1 MFLSLTMIRSILK
14 IIPMSYRRRGL
25 WVAITI
31 FLRAILNFLGVALL
45 VPILV
50 LMLSAKEGGELIE
63 WLEGVLSTDNR
74 LHITTFV
81 CIFVIAVVV
90 IKSVL
95 VMVLH
100 RYERNFIF
108 SFYRELSLKLYLGYY
123 SRGLGFIKQNN
134 SSTLSRNVNVVSLM
148 FATGVLRPLAA
159 IMGDVLLLLLV
170 TVALFVYS
178 PYVALLVSII
188 FTPIVAI
195 FYLVVRRKI
204 QMLGVEENDVQRHKS
219 RVVSETFRGYADI
232 DIGGAMPLMVKR
244 FSDDLDAISDLR
256 QRHSSLSQLPQFFME
271 IGLVIGMVI
280 VVLFSLYCNSDIS
293 LIFGVFAVVAI
304 RLIPS
309 VRSIL
314 TQWSLVRYNRYTIDE
329 LLKAEVTNIST
340 DINQCGERMN
350 FESSIDLNDVS
361 FKFDDASEP
370 ILRNLSFTIARGE
383 YVGIRGA
390 SGVGKTTL
398 FNLLLGLYRPTSGVI
413 SIDGI
418 ELTSENIRKWQ
429 NSIGYVSQ
437 NVFIADSTLAENIAL
452 GTPKES
458 IDYQLVDRVICQAN
472 LAEFVKSLPHG
483 LDTRMGEQGS
493 RLSGGQRQRIGIA
506 RALYKGC
513 DVLLLDEA
521 TSSLDNEAEEC
532 INMEISRLKHYNDKL
547 TVVVIAH
554 RESSLKNCNRIIT
567 LE

>member
-1 MFLSLTMIRSILK
+1 M
-14 IIPMSYRRRGL
+14 
-25 WVAITI
+25 
-31 FLRAILNFLGVALL
+31 
-45 VPILV
+45 
-50 LMLSAKEGGELIE
+50 
-63 WLEGVLSTDNR
+63 
-74 LHITTFV
+74 
-81 CIFVIAVVV
+81 
-90 IKSVL
+90 
-95 VMVLH
+95 
-100 RYERNFIF
+100 
-108 SFYRELSLKLYLGYY
+108 
-123 SRGLGFIKQNN
+123 
-134 SSTLSRNVNVVSLM
+134 
-148 FATGVLRPLAA
+148 
-159 IMGDVLLLLLV
+159 
-170 TVALFVYS
+170 
-178 PYVALLVSII
+178 
-188 FTPIVAI
+188 
-195 FYLVVRRKI
+195 
-204 QMLGVEENDVQRHKS
+204 
-219 RVVSETFRGYADI
+219 
-232 DIGGAMPLMVKR
+232 
-244 FSDDLDAISDLR
+244 
-256 QRHSSLSQLPQFFME
+256 
-271 IGLVIGMVI
+271 
-280 VVLFSLYCNSDIS
+280 
-293 LIFGVFAVVAI
+293 
-304 RLIPS
+304 
-309 VRSIL
+309 RSIL

-340 DINQCGERMN
+340 EINQCSERMI
-350 FESSIDLNDVS
+350 FESSIDLSDVS

-370 ILRNLSFTIARGE
+370 ILRNLSLTIARGE

-483 LDTRMGEQGS
+483 HDTRMGEQGS

-521 TSSLDNEAEEC
+521 TSSLDKEAEEC

-547 TVVVIAH
+547 TIVVIAH

>member
-1 MFLSLTMIRSILK
+1 MLKSIFK
-14 IIPMSYRRRGL
+14 IIPVSYRRRGL

-31 FLRAILNFLGVALL
+31 FLRAILNFVGVALL

-50 LMLSAKEGGELIE
+50 LMLGAEGGGELIG
-63 WLEGVLSTDNR
+63 WLGGLLSTTNH
-74 LHITTFV
+74 LYITAFV
-81 CIFVIAVVV
+81 CLVVIAVVV

-134 SSTLSRNVNVVSLM
+134 SSALSRNVNVVSLM
-148 FATGVLRPLAA
+148 FATGVLRPLAT
-159 IMGDVLLLLLV
+159 MLGDVLLLLFV
-170 TVALFVYS
+170 AVALFLYS
-178 PYVALLVSII
+178 PYVALLLCLV
-188 FTPIVAI
+188 FTPIAAI
-195 FYLVVRRKI
+195 FYLVVRRRI
-204 QMLGVEENDVQRHKS
+204 QRIGVEENDVQRHKS
-219 RVVSETFRGYADI
+219 RVVSETFRGYSDI
-232 DIGGAMPLMVKR
+232 EIGGAMPLMVKR
-244 FSDDLDAISDLR
+244 FSDDIDAISELR

-271 IGLVIGMVI
+271 IGLVVGMVL
-280 VVLFSLYCNSDIS
+280 VVLFSITSKSDIS
-293 LIFGVFAVVAI
+293 LIFGIFAIVAI

-314 TQWSLVRYNRYTIDE
+314 TQWSLIRYNRYTIDE
-329 LLKAEVTNIST
+329 LLKVDITNVNT
-340 DINQCGERMN
+340 DVDQCNERMTLKN
-350 FESSIDLNDVS
+350 AIKLDGVS
-361 FKFDDASEP
+361 FKFDDAQEP
-370 ILRNLSFTIARGE
+370 ILSNLSLTISRGE

-398 FNLLLGLYRPTSGVI
+398 FNLLLGLYRPSSGTI
-413 SIDGI
+413 SVDDTP
-418 ELTSENIRKWQ
+418 LTDENIRMWQ

-437 NVFIADSTLAENIAL
+437 NVFIADSTIAENIAL
-452 GTPKES
+452 GTQKQS
-458 IDYQLVDRVICQAN
+458 IDYALVAKVISQAN
-472 LAEFVKSLPHG
+472 LNSFVQSLPQG
-483 LDTRMGEQGS
+483 LDTRIGEQGS

-521 TSSLDNEAEEC
+521 TSSLDNQTEES
-532 INMEISRLKHYNDKL
+532 INQEMLHLKRSNDNL
-547 TVVVIAH
+547 TIVVIAH
-554 RESSLKNCNRIIT
+554 RDSTLENCNRIIT

>member
-1 MFLSLTMIRSILK
+1 MIRSILK

-63 WLEGVLSTDNR
+63 WLEGVLFTDNR

-81 CIFVIAVVV
+81 CVFVIAVVV

-170 TVALFVYS
+170 AIALFVYS

-232 DIGGAMPLMVKR
+232 DMGGAMPLMIKR
-244 FSDDLDAISDLR
+244 FSDDLDTISDLR

-340 DINQCGERMN
+340 DINQCSERMI
-350 FESSIDLNDVS
+350 FESSIDLSDVS

-370 ILRNLSFTIARGE
+370 ILSNLSLTIAKGE

-398 FNLLLGLYRPTSGVI
+398 FNLLLGLYRPTSGMI

-452 GTPKES
+452 GTPKVS

-483 LDTRMGEQGS
+483 HDTRMGEQGS

-547 TVVVIAH
+547 TIVVIAH

>member
-1 MFLSLTMIRSILK
+1 MIRSILK

-50 LMLSAKEGGELIE
+50 LMLSAEEGGELIE

-81 CIFVIAVVV
+81 CVFVIAVVV

-95 VMVLH
+95 VMLLH

-232 DIGGAMPLMVKR
+232 DIGGAMPLMIKR

-280 VVLFSLYCNSDIS
+280 VVLFSLYCKSDIS

-309 VRSIL
+309 VRNIL

-340 DINQCGERMN
+340 DINQCGERMI
-350 FESSIDLNDVS
+350 FESSIDLSDVS

-370 ILRNLSFTIARGE
+370 ILSNLSLTIARGE

-398 FNLLLGLYRPTSGVI
+398 FNLLLGFYRPTSGVI

-458 IDYQLVDRVICQAN
+458 IDYQLVDRVICQVN

-483 LDTRMGEQGS
+483 HDTRMGEQGS

>member
-1 MFLSLTMIRSILK
+1 MIRSILK

-50 LMLSAKEGGELIE
+50 LMLSAEEGGELIE

-81 CIFVIAVVV
+81 CLFVIAVVV

-170 TVALFVYS
+170 AIALFVYS

-195 FYLVVRRKI
+195 FYFVVRRRI

-232 DIGGAMPLMVKR
+232 DIGGAMPLMIKR
-244 FSDDLDAISDLR
+244 FSDDLDTISDLR

-340 DINQCGERMN
+340 DINQCGERMI
-350 FESSIDLNDVS
+350 FKSSIDLSDVS

-370 ILRNLSFTIARGE
+370 ILSNLSLTIAKGE

-547 TVVVIAH
+547 TIVVIAH

>member
-1 MFLSLTMIRSILK
+1 MIRSILK

-81 CIFVIAVVV
+81 CLFVIAVVV

-95 VMVLH
+95 VMLLH

-280 VVLFSLYCNSDIS
+280 VVLFSLYCKSDIS

-340 DINQCGERMN
+340 EINQCGERMN

-370 ILRNLSFTIARGE
+370 ILSNLSLTIARGE

-521 TSSLDNEAEEC
+521 TSSLDKEAEEC

>member
-1 MFLSLTMIRSILK
+1 MIRSILK

-50 LMLSAKEGGELIE
+50 LMLSAEEGGELIE

-81 CIFVIAVVV
+81 CVFVIAVVV

-95 VMVLH
+95 VMLLH

-195 FYLVVRRKI
+195 FYLVVRRRI

-232 DIGGAMPLMVKR
+232 DIGGAMPLMIKR

-329 LLKAEVTNIST
+329 LLKVEVTNIST
-340 DINQCGERMN
+340 EINQCDERMI
-350 FESSIDLNDVS
+350 FESSIDLSDVS

-370 ILRNLSFTIARGE
+370 ILSNLSLTIARGE

-437 NVFIADSTLAENIAL
+437 NVFIADSSLAENIAL

-521 TSSLDNEAEEC
+521 TSSLDKEAEEC

>member
-1 MFLSLTMIRSILK
+1 MIRSILK

-74 LHITTFV
+74 LHLTTFV
-81 CIFVIAVVV
+81 CVFVIAVVV

-170 TVALFVYS
+170 AIALFVYS

-195 FYLVVRRKI
+195 FYLVVRRRI

-232 DIGGAMPLMVKR
+232 DVGGAMPLMVKR

-340 DINQCGERMN
+340 DINQCGERMI
-350 FESSIDLNDVS
+350 FESSIDLRGVS

-370 ILRNLSFTIARGE
+370 ILSNLSLTIARGE

-398 FNLLLGLYRPTSGVI
+398 FNLLLGLYRPTSGMI

-554 RESSLKNCNRIIT
+554 REGSLKNCNRIIT

>member
-1 MFLSLTMIRSILK
+1 MIRSILK

-159 IMGDVLLLLLV
+159 IMSDVLLLLLV

-232 DIGGAMPLMVKR
+232 DIGGAMPLMIKR

-340 DINQCGERMN
+340 DINQCGERMI
-350 FESSIDLNDVS
+350 FESSIDLSDVS

-370 ILRNLSFTIARGE
+370 ILSNLSLTIARGE

-554 RESSLKNCNRIIT
+554 REGSLKNCNRIIT

>member
-1 MFLSLTMIRSILK
+1 MIRSILK

-81 CIFVIAVVV
+81 CLFVIAVVV

-170 TVALFVYS
+170 AIALFVYS

-195 FYLVVRRKI
+195 FYLVVRRRI

-244 FSDDLDAISDLR
+244 FSDDLDTISNLR
-256 QRHSSLSQLPQFFME
+256 QRHSSLSQFPQFFME

-340 DINQCGERMN
+340 DINQCGERMI
-350 FESSIDLNDVS
+350 FESSIDLSDVS

-370 ILRNLSFTIARGE
+370 ILSNLSLTIARGE

-521 TSSLDNEAEEC
+521 TSSLDNKAEEC

-547 TVVVIAH
+547 TIVVIAH

-567 LE
+567 LV

>member
-1 MFLSLTMIRSILK
+1 
-14 IIPMSYRRRGL
+14 MSYRRRGL

-50 LMLSAKEGGELIE
+50 LMLSAEEGGELIE

-81 CIFVIAVVV
+81 CLFVIAVVV

-170 TVALFVYS
+170 AIALFVYS

-188 FTPIVAI
+188 FTPIAAI

-232 DIGGAMPLMVKR
+232 DIGGAMPLMIKM

-309 VRSIL
+309 VRNVL

-340 DINQCGERMN
+340 EINQCSERMI
-350 FESSIDLNDVS
+350 FESSIDLRGLS

-370 ILRNLSFTIARGE
+370 ILSNLSLTIARGE

-437 NVFIADSTLAENIAL
+437 NVFIADSSLAENIAL

-547 TVVVIAH
+547 TIVVIAH

>member
-1 MFLSLTMIRSILK
+1 MIRSILK

-81 CIFVIAVVV
+81 CLFVIAVVV

-170 TVALFVYS
+170 AIALFVYS

-195 FYLVVRRKI
+195 FYLVVRRRI
-204 QMLGVEENDVQRHKS
+204 QMLGVEENNVQRHKS

-280 VVLFSLYCNSDIS
+280 VVLFSLYCKSDIS

-340 DINQCGERMN
+340 DINQCDERMI
-350 FESSIDLNDVS
+350 FESSIDLSDVS

-370 ILRNLSFTIARGE
+370 ILSNLSLTIARGE

-483 LDTRMGEQGS
+483 LDTRMGEQGL

-547 TVVVIAH
+547 TIVVIAH

>member
-1 MFLSLTMIRSILK
+1 MIRSILK

-50 LMLSAKEGGELIE
+50 LMLSAEEGGELIE

-81 CIFVIAVVV
+81 CLFVIAVVV

-170 TVALFVYS
+170 AIALFVYS

-188 FTPIVAI
+188 FTPIAAI

-232 DIGGAMPLMVKR
+232 DIGGAMPLMIKM

-309 VRSIL
+309 VRNVL

-340 DINQCGERMN
+340 EINQCGERMI
-350 FESSIDLNDVS
+350 FESSIDLSDVS

-370 ILRNLSFTIARGE
+370 ILSNLSLTIARGE

-521 TSSLDNEAEEC
+521 TSSLDKEAEEC
-532 INMEISRLKHYNDKL
+532 VNMEISRLKHYNDKL

>member
-1 MFLSLTMIRSILK
+1 M
-14 IIPMSYRRRGL
+14 
-25 WVAITI
+25 
-31 FLRAILNFLGVALL
+31 
-45 VPILV
+45 
-50 LMLSAKEGGELIE
+50 
-63 WLEGVLSTDNR
+63 
-74 LHITTFV
+74 
-81 CIFVIAVVV
+81 IAVVV
-90 IKSVL
+90 SKSVL
-95 VMVLH
+95 VMLLH

-170 TVALFVYS
+170 AIALFVYS

-232 DIGGAMPLMVKR
+232 DIGGAMPLMIKR

-280 VVLFSLYCNSDIS
+280 VVLFSLYCKSDIS

-309 VRSIL
+309 VRNVL

-340 DINQCGERMN
+340 EINQCGERMI

-370 ILRNLSFTIARGE
+370 ILSNLSLTIARGE

-437 NVFIADSTLAENIAL
+437 NVFIADGSLAENIAL

-532 INMEISRLKHYNDKL
+532 INMEISRLKRYNDKL
-547 TVVVIAH
+547 TIVVIAH

>member
-1 MFLSLTMIRSILK
+1 MIRSILK

-95 VMVLH
+95 VMLLH

-170 TVALFVYS
+170 AIALFVYS

-232 DIGGAMPLMVKR
+232 DIGGAMPLMIKR

-280 VVLFSLYCNSDIS
+280 VVLFSLYCKSDIS

-370 ILRNLSFTIARGE
+370 ILSNLSLTIARGE

-437 NVFIADSTLAENIAL
+437 NVFIADSSLAENIAL

-547 TVVVIAH
+547 TIVVIAH

>member
-81 CIFVIAVVV
+81 CVFVIAVVV

-95 VMVLH
+95 VMLLH

-188 FTPIVAI
+188 FTPIAAI
-195 FYLVVRRKI
+195 FHLVVRRKI

-232 DIGGAMPLMVKR
+232 DIGGAMPLMIKR
-244 FSDDLDAISDLR
+244 FSDDLDTISDLR

-340 DINQCGERMN
+340 EINQCGERMI
-350 FESSIDLNDVS
+350 FESSIDLSGVS

-370 ILRNLSFTIARGE
+370 ILRNLSLTIARGE

-483 LDTRMGEQGS
+483 LDTHMGEQGS

-532 INMEISRLKHYNDKL
+532 VNMEISRLKHYNDKL

>member
-1 MFLSLTMIRSILK
+1 MIRSILK

-50 LMLSAKEGGELIE
+50 LMLSAEEGGELIE

-232 DIGGAMPLMVKR
+232 DIGGAMPLMIKR

-340 DINQCGERMN
+340 EINQCDERMI
-350 FESSIDLNDVS
+350 FESSIDLSDVS

-370 ILRNLSFTIARGE
+370 ILSNLSLTIARGE

-547 TVVVIAH
+547 TIVVIAH

>member
-1 MFLSLTMIRSILK
+1 MIRSILK

-81 CIFVIAVVV
+81 CLFVIAVVV

-170 TVALFVYS
+170 AIALFVYS

-232 DIGGAMPLMVKR
+232 DIGGAMPLMIKR

-340 DINQCGERMN
+340 EINQCGERMN
-350 FESSIDLNDVS
+350 FESSIDLSDVS

-370 ILRNLSFTIARGE
+370 ILSNLSLTIAKGE
-383 YVGIRGA
+383 YVGIHGA

-472 LAEFVKSLPHG
+472 LVEFVKSLPHG

-521 TSSLDNEAEEC
+521 TSSLDKEAEEC

>member
-1 MFLSLTMIRSILK
+1 MIRSILK

-81 CIFVIAVVV
+81 CLFVIAVVV

-232 DIGGAMPLMVKR
+232 DIGGAMPLMIKM

-340 DINQCGERMN
+340 DINQCSERMI
-350 FESSIDLNDVS
+350 FESSIDLSGVS

-370 ILRNLSFTIARGE
+370 ILRNLSLTIARGE

-547 TVVVIAH
+547 TIVVIAH

>member
-1 MFLSLTMIRSILK
+1 MIRSILT

-159 IMGDVLLLLLV
+159 IMSDVLLLLLV

-232 DIGGAMPLMVKR
+232 DIGGAMPLMIKR
-244 FSDDLDAISDLR
+244 FSDDLDTISDLR

-340 DINQCGERMN
+340 DINQCGERMI
-350 FESSIDLNDVS
+350 FESSIDLSDVS

-370 ILRNLSFTIARGE
+370 ILSNLSLTIARGE

-554 RESSLKNCNRIIT
+554 REGSLKNCNRIIT

>member
-1 MFLSLTMIRSILK
+1 MIRSILK

-81 CIFVIAVVV
+81 CVFVIAVVV

-170 TVALFVYS
+170 AIALFVYS

-188 FTPIVAI
+188 FTPIAAI

-232 DIGGAMPLMVKR
+232 DIGGAMPLMIKM

-340 DINQCGERMN
+340 DINQCGERMI
-350 FESSIDLNDVS
+350 FESSIDLSDVS

-370 ILRNLSFTIARGE
+370 ILSNLSLTIARGE

-437 NVFIADSTLAENIAL
+437 NVFIADSSLAENIAL

-547 TVVVIAH
+547 TIVVIAH

>member
-1 MFLSLTMIRSILK
+1 MIRSILK

-50 LMLSAKEGGELIE
+50 LMLSAEEGGELIE

-74 LHITTFV
+74 LHITAFV
-81 CIFVIAVVV
+81 CVFVIAVVV
-90 IKSVL
+90 IKSIL

-204 QMLGVEENDVQRHKS
+204 QMLGVEENNVQRHKS

-232 DIGGAMPLMVKR
+232 DIGGAMPLMIKM

-340 DINQCGERMN
+340 DINQCDERMI
-350 FESSIDLNDVS
+350 FESSIDLSGVS

-370 ILRNLSFTIARGE
+370 ILSNLSLTIARGE

-472 LAEFVKSLPHG
+472 LAEFVKLLPHG

-547 TVVVIAH
+547 TIVVIAH

>member
-1 MFLSLTMIRSILK
+1 MIRSILK

-81 CIFVIAVVV
+81 CVFVIAVVV

-170 TVALFVYS
+170 AIALFVYS

-195 FYLVVRRKI
+195 FYLVVRRRI

-232 DIGGAMPLMVKR
+232 DIGGAMPLMIKM

-340 DINQCGERMN
+340 DINQCGERMI
-350 FESSIDLNDVS
+350 FESSIDLSGVS
-361 FKFDDASEP
+361 FMFDDASEP
-370 ILRNLSFTIARGE
+370 ILSNLSLTIARGE

-398 FNLLLGLYRPTSGVI
+398 FNLLLGLYRPTSGMI

-554 RESSLKNCNRIIT
+554 REGSLKNCNRIIT

>member
-1 MFLSLTMIRSILK
+1 MIRSILK

-81 CIFVIAVVV
+81 CLFVIAVVV

-170 TVALFVYS
+170 AIALFVYS

-195 FYLVVRRKI
+195 FYLVVRRRI

-244 FSDDLDAISDLR
+244 FSDDLDTISNLR
-256 QRHSSLSQLPQFFME
+256 QRHSSLSQFPQFFME

-340 DINQCGERMN
+340 DINQCGERMI
-350 FESSIDLNDVS
+350 FESSIDLSDVS

-370 ILRNLSFTIARGE
+370 ILSNLSLTIARGE

-521 TSSLDNEAEEC
+521 TSSLDKEAEEC

-547 TVVVIAH
+547 TIVVIAH

-567 LE
+567 LV

>member
-1 MFLSLTMIRSILK
+1 MLKSIFK
-14 IIPMSYRRRGL
+14 IIPVSYRRRGL

-31 FLRAILNFLGVALL
+31 FLCAILNFVGVALL

-50 LMLSAKEGGELIE
+50 LMLSAEGGGELIG
-63 WLEGVLSTDNR
+63 WLGGLLSTTNH
-74 LHITTFV
+74 LYITAFV
-81 CIFVIAVVV
+81 CLVVVAVVV

-134 SSTLSRNVNVVSLM
+134 SSALSRNVNVVSLM
-148 FATGVLRPLAA
+148 FATGVLRPLAT
-159 IMGDVLLLLLV
+159 ILGDVLLLLFV

-178 PYVALLVSII
+178 PYVALLLCLV
-188 FTPIVAI
+188 FTPIAAI
-195 FYLVVRRKI
+195 FYLVVRRRI
-204 QMLGVEENDVQRHKS
+204 QRIGVEENDVQRHKS
-219 RVVSETFRGYADI
+219 RVVSETFRGYSDI
-232 DIGGAMPLMVKR
+232 KIGGAMPLMVKR
-244 FSDDLDAISDLR
+244 FSDDIDAISELR

-271 IGLVIGMVI
+271 IGLVVGMVL
-280 VVLFSLYCNSDIS
+280 VVLFSITSKSDIS
-293 LIFGVFAVVAI
+293 LIFGIFAIVAI

-314 TQWSLVRYNRYTIDE
+314 TQWSLIRYNRYTIDE
-329 LLKAEVTNIST
+329 LLKVDITNVNT
-340 DINQCGERMN
+340 DVDQCNERMTLKN
-350 FESSIDLNDVS
+350 AIKLDGVS
-361 FKFDDASEP
+361 FKFDDAQEP
-370 ILRNLSFTIARGE
+370 ILSNLSLTISRGE

-398 FNLLLGLYRPTSGVI
+398 FNLLLGLYRPSSGTI
-413 SIDGI
+413 SVDDTT
-418 ELTSENIRKWQ
+418 LTDENIRMWQ

-437 NVFIADSTLAENIAL
+437 NVFIADSTIAENIAL
-452 GTPKES
+452 GTQKQS
-458 IDYQLVDRVICQAN
+458 IDYALVAKVINQAN
-472 LAEFVKSLPHG
+472 LYSFVQSLPQG
-483 LDTRMGEQGS
+483 LDTRIGEQGS

-521 TSSLDNEAEEC
+521 TSSLDNQTEES
-532 INMEISRLKHYNDKL
+532 INQEMLHLKRSNNNL
-547 TVVVIAH
+547 TIVVIAH
-554 RESSLKNCNRIIT
+554 RDSTLENCNRIIT

>member
-1 MFLSLTMIRSILK
+1 MIRSILK

-50 LMLSAKEGGELIE
+50 LMLSAEEGGELIE

-81 CIFVIAVVV
+81 CLFVIAVVV

-170 TVALFVYS
+170 AIALFVYS

-188 FTPIVAI
+188 FTPIAAI

-232 DIGGAMPLMVKR
+232 DIGGAMPLMIKM

-309 VRSIL
+309 VRNVL

-340 DINQCGERMN
+340 EINQCSERMI
-350 FESSIDLNDVS
+350 FESSIDLRGLS

-370 ILRNLSFTIARGE
+370 ILSNLSLTIARGE

-437 NVFIADSTLAENIAL
+437 NVFIADSSLAENIAL

-547 TVVVIAH
+547 TIVVIAH

>member
-1 MFLSLTMIRSILK
+1 MIRSILK
-14 IIPMSYRRRGL
+14 IIPMSYRRPGL

-81 CIFVIAVVV
+81 CVFVIAVVV
-90 IKSVL
+90 LKSLL
-95 VMVLH
+95 VMALH

-134 SSTLSRNVNVVSLM
+134 SATLSRNVNVVSLM
-148 FATGVLRPLAA
+148 FATGVLRPLAT
-159 IMGDVLLLLLV
+159 IMGDALLLLLV
-170 TVALFVYS
+170 TVALFAYS

-195 FYLVVRRKI
+195 FYLVVRRRI

-219 RVVSETFRGYADI
+219 RVVSETFRGYVDI
-232 DIGGAMPLMVKR
+232 NIGGAMPLMVKR

-309 VRSIL
+309 VRNIL

-340 DINQCGERMN
+340 EINQCGERMI
-350 FESSIDLNDVS
+350 FESSIDLSGVS

-370 ILRNLSFTIARGE
+370 ILSNLSLTIARGE

-521 TSSLDNEAEEC
+521 TSSLDKEAEEC